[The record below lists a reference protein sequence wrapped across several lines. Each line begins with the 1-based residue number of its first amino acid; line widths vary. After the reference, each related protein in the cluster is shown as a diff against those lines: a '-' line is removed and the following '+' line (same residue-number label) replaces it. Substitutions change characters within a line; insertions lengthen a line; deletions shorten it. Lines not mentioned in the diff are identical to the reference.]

1 MCVHENAKWL
11 QCVCTGENQLLA
23 ENVLVCEAHVYR
35 PACVCVYEY
44 EGGGRVD
51 QQRKVGR
58 RLRAR
63 ERERGERRGRDQR
76 DIYRVARFRLNFRP
90 VLSFSIP
97 CESLH
102 GCVALP
108 KLLRF
113 RRENTLINAALL
125 RPSRIYCTALHDI
138 IIYLC

>member
-23 ENVLVCEAHVYR
+23 ENVLVCEARVYR

-44 EGGGRVD
+44 EGGRGEGRSAE
-51 QQRKVGR
+51 KGGEE
-58 RLRAR
+58 AAS
-63 ERERGERRGRDQR
+63 EREGERRGRDQR